1 MNSATIYASQQ
12 KLQQNEQVAEHLP
25 LVKKIALH
33 LLARLPASVELD
45 DLQQAGLLGLLS
57 AVRSYSSDQGASF
70 TTYAGIRIKG
80 AMLDELR
87 KQSWAP
93 RSIHQKARRI
103 EEAVRLVEA
112 AKGGPAS
119 DQDIADNMDISL
131 EQYRDLLNE
140 TTGCEL
146 LFVEDEAL
154 QQESEASAGPEA
166 ILQDERFRDYLATH
180 IAGLPEKEKMVMA
193 LYYQEELNLRE
204 IGSILEVS
212 ESRVSQIHSQ
222 ALIRLRSKMTDWV
235 S

>member
-1 MNSATIYASQQ
+1 MNSVTVYARQQ
-12 KLQQNEQVAEHLP
+12 KLQQNEKIAEHLP

-57 AVRSYSSDQGASF
+57 AVRSYSADQGASF
-70 TTYAGIRIKG
+70 NTYAGIRIKG

-93 RSIHQKARRI
+93 RSIHEKVRRI
-103 EEAVRLVEA
+103 EKAVQRTEAE
-112 AKGGPAS
+112 KGSRAG
-119 DQDIADNMDISL
+119 DQDVADTMGISL
-131 EQYRDLLNE
+131 EQYWGLLSE
-140 TTGCEL
+140 TTGCQL
-146 LFVEDEAL
+146 LFFEDEPFG
-154 QQESEASAGPEA
+154 QEQEDVTGPET
-166 ILQDERFRDYLATH
+166 ILQDERFRDFLATN
-180 IAGLPEKEKMVMA
+180 IAELPEKEKMVMA

-235 S
+235 Q

>member
-1 MNSATIYASQQ
+1 MNSVTVYAKQQ
-12 KLQQNEQVAEHLP
+12 KLQQNEQIAEHLP

-33 LLARLPASVELD
+33 LLARLPASIELD

-57 AVRSYSSDQGASF
+57 AVRSYSADQGASF
-70 TTYAGIRIKG
+70 NTYAGIRIKG

-87 KQSWAP
+87 KQAWAP
-93 RSIHQKARRI
+93 RSIHEKVRRI
-103 EEAVRLVEA
+103 EKAVQRTEAG
-112 AKGGPAS
+112 KGSRAS
-119 DQDIADNMDISL
+119 DQDIADTMGVSL
-131 EQYRDLLNE
+131 DEYRSLLSE
-140 TTGCEL
+140 TTGCQL
-146 LFVEDEAL
+146 LFLEDETL
-154 QQESEASAGPEA
+154 EQEQEDVGGPETT
-166 ILQDERFRDYLATH
+166 LMDERFRDFLASN
-180 IAGLPEKEKMVMA
+180 IAELPEKEKMVMA

>member
-1 MNSATIYASQQ
+1 MSSATVYARQQ
-12 KLQQNEQVAEHLP
+12 SLQQNEQVAEHLP

-57 AVRSYSSDQGASF
+57 AVRSYSPDQGASF
-70 TTYAGIRIKG
+70 NTYAGIRIKG

-93 RSIHQKARRI
+93 RSIHEKARRI
-103 EEAVRLVEA
+103 QKAVQQIEAE
-112 AKGGPAS
+112 KGGRAS
-119 DQDIADNMDISL
+119 DQNIADHMGISL
-131 EQYRDLLNE
+131 QEYWDLLNE
-140 TTGCEL
+140 TTGCQL
-146 LFVEDEAL
+146 LFLEDEAVEHE
-154 QQESEASAGPEA
+154 QQTEGGPEA
-166 ILQDERFRDYLATH
+166 ILLDERFKDYLAEN
-180 IAGLPEKEKMVMA
+180 ISELPEKEKMVMA

-222 ALIRLRSKMTDWV
+222 ALIRLRSKMTDWA

>member
-1 MNSATIYASQQ
+1 VNSATIYASQQ
-12 KLQQNEQVAEHLP
+12 KLQQNEQVAEHLL

-70 TTYAGIRIKG
+70 ATYAGIRIKG

-93 RSIHQKARRI
+93 RSIHQKSRRI
-103 EEAVRLVEA
+103 EEAVRKVEA
-112 AKGGPAS
+112 VKGGPAS
-119 DQDIADNMDISL
+119 DQDIADTMDISL
-131 EQYRDLLNE
+131 EQYRNLLNE

-146 LFVEDEAL
+146 LFIEDDAL
-154 QQESEASAGPEA
+154 QQETETSAGPET
-166 ILQDERFRDYLATH
+166 ILQDERFRDFLATNLSE
-180 IAGLPEKEKMVMA
+180 LPEKEKMVMA